1 MISTPKLRFEIIIGS
16 QRPRKASSLW
26 KDRETRRLVKL
37 ITDRNRNYNN
47 RWDSFRLD
55 CLNQL
60 IRLNYSNIRYITN
73 TNNLAIYELG
83 MPNEAV
89 SVIFRL
95 IY

>member
-1 MISTPKLRFEIIIGS
+1 MITTPKLRLEIIVGS

-26 KDRETRRLVKL
+26 KDRETKRLVRL

-60 IRLNYSNIRYITN
+60 IRLNYSNMRYIMH
-73 TNNLAIYELG
+73 TNNLVICELG
-83 MPNEAV
+83 MPSEAV

-95 IY
+95 MY